1 MQRNYVQLAG
11 YVGAD
16 PEVRPASNGDL
27 RATFP
32 LATSERWGHGPDAQR
47 TEWHRVVAWGPTA
60 TFCQQ
65 NLKKGSRIFIEG
77 QIRSRVFER
86 NGERRTRVEIRV
98 LPGAIQ
104 FLRPPPKSAEETPAE
119 DGVSAAQSTTTAAA
133 GELVVEV
140 SR

>member
-32 LATSERWGHGPDAQR
+32 LATSERWGRGPDAQR

-65 NLKKGSRIFIEG
+65 NLKKGSRIFVEG

-104 FLRPPPKSAEETPAE
+104 FLRPPPRPTEETSTDE
-119 DGVSAAQSTTTAAA
+119 AASTESTTT
-133 GELVVEV
+133 GELAVEV